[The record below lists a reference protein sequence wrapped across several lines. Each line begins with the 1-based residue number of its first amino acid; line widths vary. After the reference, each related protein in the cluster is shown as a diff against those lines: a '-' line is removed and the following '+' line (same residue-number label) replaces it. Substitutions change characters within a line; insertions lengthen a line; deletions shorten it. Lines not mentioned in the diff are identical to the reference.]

1 MLQLLERAGVPNA
14 DGLHELFLSEEMDVE
29 SLELCDEGDF
39 LEIGVGRE
47 DAAKICAFFRRANG
61 AHQSQ

>member
-1 MLQLLERAGVPNA
+1 MPNA